1 MIIYDYCTDCGAPMV
16 PTKLGDIPAGA
27 AIDGQVY
34 VQCNDPSCGARAGHR
49 PVSDFVIIKTK
60 KVVKK

>member
-1 MIIYDYCTDCGAPMV
+1 MV